1 MDLGLYSLEC
11 NKLSK
16 IVLCGVCG
24 FGMTSGS
31 PFYNIHCRV
40 SVLMENRHTFKHF
53 TNADYIIGAN
63 GMFFSSKILYF
74 SMIPIFSVCNR

>member
-40 SVLMENRHTFKHF
+40 SVLMENRCGVSCTELAGLSVELPFHV
-53 TNADYIIGAN
+53 
-63 GMFFSSKILYF
+63 
-74 SMIPIFSVCNR
+74 SMETLGCVLVL